1 MMGLEKVRCSNDELA
16 EKLESTRWAIDFSW
30 KQLCGI
36 SEHMEAYT
44 VTKNTT
50 IFEDGSKDN
59 TMGILVTGKLNII
72 KQEPGKD
79 SVSIAN
85 ILPSQSFGEMS
96 LIDGEP
102 RSARIVASTDAEL
115 LLLTKEEL
123 FKLVDAN
130 PTLAFKLLWMIS
142 YMMSQ
147 RLRKTS
153 GGLLEQLSRG

>member
-1 MMGLEKVRCSNDELA
+1 MGLDKVECTNDELA

-30 KQLCGI
+30 RQLCGI

-50 IFEDGSKDN
+50 IFENGSKQN
-59 TMGILVTGKLNII
+59 TMGILVTGRLNII
-72 KQEPGKD
+72 KQELGKD
-79 SVSIAN
+79 SVLIAN

-96 LIDGEP
+96 MIDGEP

-115 LLLTKEEL
+115 LFLTKDGL
-123 FKLVDAN
+123 FKLVDTN
-130 PTLAFKLLWMIS
+130 PSLAFKLLWMIS

-153 GGLLEQLSRG
+153 GGLFEQLCRG